1 MVSPDA
7 FLGYE
12 LGSYFTLHYKV
23 VAYFKQIA
31 SANKNIKLESYGKTY
46 QGRELL
52 VAIISDPKNIDN
64 LEQIR
69 KNNLALSLADKLAKT
84 NLPAILWLS
93 YNVHGNEASSTE
105 TAMKVLYALANDDGN
120 LKKWLKNVVVIID
133 PCLNPD
139 GRDRYVNDYNSMKD
153 VVPNPNP
160 ESREHN
166 EPNPSGRSNHYYFD
180 LNRDWAWQ
188 KQTETQ
194 QRLALYHQWMPH
206 VHVDFHEQ
214 NYNDSYFF
222 TPASEP
228 IHVDITPWQK
238 EFQMI
243 IGKKNA
249 KYFDEQ
255 GWKYFTKER
264 FDLLYP
270 SYGDTYPLY
279 NGAIG
284 MTYEQGGIRAGLAV
298 ITNNGDTLTLKN
310 RIEHHFSTSIAT
322 LETVSENAQRLVNEF
337 KKFFEQ
343 NQTNPPGLY
352 KTYVVKAQNNGSRLN
367 KLAQLLSKNNINYA
381 FGGDKILNG
390 YSFESQKTEPF
401 KIERN
406 DLIVNLQQPM
416 AVLANVLFE
425 PQTKITDSNTY
436 DITAWALPYLYGLSA
451 YGLKETLTG
460 SFHSIENKKSSF
472 NTIAKPYAWIIPW
485 ANTEDAKTIIALQ
498 KNNIKVRIADED
510 FTIDEKNYPA
520 GTLLVYRAENEKLNK
535 NFMKFLNQIQ
545 SDFNLIFEP
554 LASGLVEKGKD
565 LGSNSYRLLSMPKIA
580 IITGDEVSSNAL
592 GELWHYFE
600 QELAYPVSLI
610 NAQNA
615 VYLEVH
621 KINTLII
628 PDGFYNDKLADQLS
642 VWLAAGGKLILL
654 EEAITAFIGKKN
666 FDIKKKEYSKE
677 ESKENYKTYIE
688 KLHFENAIQGA
699 IYKIT
704 LDQTNPLCTGLG
716 KYFYTI
722 KTNDR
727 NYELLKEGHNVGI
740 LKPNGYLAGIVG
752 INIQK
757 KLTTGLQIG
766 IQKFGKGTVIYIAN
780 NILFRSLLES
790 GKQMLNNILFLVEQ

>member
-1 MVSPDA
+1 M
-7 FLGYE
+7 
-12 LGSYFTLHYKV
+12 
-23 VAYFKQIA
+23 
-31 SANKNIKLESYGKTY
+31 
-46 QGRELL
+46 
-52 VAIISDPKNIDN
+52 
-64 LEQIR
+64 
-69 KNNLALSLADKLAKT
+69 
-84 NLPAILWLS
+84 
-93 YNVHGNEASSTE
+93 
-105 TAMKVLYALANDDGN
+105 
-120 LKKWLKNVVVIID
+120 
-133 PCLNPD
+133 
-139 GRDRYVNDYNSMKD
+139 
-153 VVPNPNP
+153 
-160 ESREHN
+160 
-166 EPNPSGRSNHYYFD
+166 
-180 LNRDWAWQ
+180 
-188 KQTETQ
+188 
-194 QRLALYHQWMPH
+194 
-206 VHVDFHEQ
+206 HVDFHEQ

-243 IGKKNA
+243 IGKNNA

-298 ITNNGDTLTLKN
+298 ITNSGDTLTLKN
-310 RIEHHFSTSIAT
+310 RIEHHFTASIAT
-322 LETVSENAQRLVNEF
+322 LETVSENAQRLVYEF
-337 KKFFEQ
+337 KKFFEH

-367 KLAQLLSKNNINYA
+367 KLTQLLSKNNINYA
-381 FGGDKILNG
+381 FGGNKILNG
-390 YSFESQKTEPF
+390 YSFESQKIEPF

-406 DLIVNLQQPM
+406 DLIVNLQQPRS
-416 AVLANVLFE
+416 VLANVLFE

-451 YGLKETLTG
+451 YGLKEALTG
-460 SFHSIENKKSSF
+460 SFHAIENKKSSF
-472 NTIAKPYAWIIPW
+472 NTMAKPYAWIIPW
-485 ANTEDAKTIIALQ
+485 ANTEDAKTLIALQ
-498 KNNIKVRIADED
+498 KKNIKVRIADED
-510 FTIDEKNYPA
+510 FTIDGKNYPS
-520 GTLLVYRAENEKLNK
+520 GTLLVYRADNEKLNK
-535 NFMKFLNQIQ
+535 NFTKFLNQIQ

-554 LASGLVEKGKD
+554 LASGFVEKGKD
-565 LGSNSYRLLSMPKIA
+565 LGSNRYRLLNVPKIA
-580 IITGDEVSSNAL
+580 IITGEEVSPNAL

-610 NAQNA
+610 NTQNA
-615 VYLEVH
+615 ARLEIH

-628 PDGFYNDKLADQLS
+628 PDGSYNDKLAEQLS

-654 EEAITAFIGKKN
+654 EDAITAFIDKKN
-666 FDIKKKEYSKE
+666 FDIKKKEYPKE
-677 ESKENYKTYIE
+677 ETKENYKTYIE
-688 KLHFENAIQGA
+688 KPNFENAIQGA

-716 KYFYTI
+716 KYFYAI

-727 NYELLKEGHNVGI
+727 NYELLPEGHNAGI
-740 LKPNGYLAGIVG
+740 LKPNSYLAGIVG

-757 KLTTGLQIG
+757 KLTAGLQIG
-766 IQKFGKGTVIYIAN
+766 IQKFGKGSVIYIAN